1 MKNLEI
7 ELQYFVFCC
16 MRTIL
21 AGLKGDCDPSMWT
34 AFRGNYKYNTGD
46 TVCYSL
52 YSRIQG
58 EIGMFWANVNKD
70 EFEIK
75 YSTDGTTFKKPKPN
89 ELGYVGKAIIKVK
102 YIGNKNDTLFN
113 AIPLVKSMAERQYIY
128 GSGNI
133 TVNNIN
139 NTKWLRYLHS
149 PGPSNKTYQVI
160 FDNSYLTDVVS
171 ICNMSTSDFPVI
183 YSPHEFSDVCD
194 FYVNGGEKDIS
205 IKNTC
210 EENSCFNVKTGI
222 VQDKEYFL
230 TEEDNFVEDSPDNYA
245 VPDYYFGYKTYIMIG
260 AIVLGILDCSCTFCG
275 CFGCYKCCR
284 FKKLMKQKAEASS
297 SSSYSYSYSSSKYS
311 SYSYS
316 KKNKSVDLKE
326 V

>member
-34 AFRGNYKYNTGD
+34 AFRGNYKYRPGD
-46 TVCYSL
+46 TICYSL
-52 YSRIQG
+52 QMA
-58 EIGMFWANVNKD
+58 GMFWANVNKD

-89 ELGYVGKAIIKVK
+89 SLGYVGKAIIKVK
-102 YIGNKNDTLFN
+102 YIGNKNYTYFN
-113 AIPLVKSMAERQYIY
+113 AIPLVKSMAQRQNIY

-133 TVNNIN
+133 AVNNISY
-139 NTKWLRYLHS
+139 TKQLHYLYS

-160 FDNSYLTDVVS
+160 FNNSYFTDVHY
-171 ICNMSTSDFPVI
+171 ICNKSTSYDPII
-183 YSPHEFSDVCD
+183 YSPIEFSDACD
-194 FYVNGGEKDIS
+194 FYVNGGGKDIS

-245 VPDYYFGYKTYIMIG
+245 VQDYYMGYKTYIMIG

-297 SSSYSYSYSSSKYS
+297 SSSYSYSSSKYS

-316 KKNKSVDLKE
+316 KKNKTVDLKE